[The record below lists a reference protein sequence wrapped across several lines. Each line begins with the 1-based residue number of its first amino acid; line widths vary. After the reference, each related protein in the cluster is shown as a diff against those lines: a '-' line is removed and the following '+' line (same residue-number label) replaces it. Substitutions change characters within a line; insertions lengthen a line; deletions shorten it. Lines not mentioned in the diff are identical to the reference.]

1 MKPSYVKNTILNTIN
16 FMSSD
21 IESFARNPGV
31 DFTRNRKCSF
41 SDIILCILSME
52 SHSTNRE
59 IRRFFQSK
67 NKTLISG
74 SAFNQQRKKINDEAF
89 SYLFSA
95 INQILPFRKNFN
107 GYHLL
112 YHYNKM
118 FLA

>member
-1 MKPSYVKNTILNTIN
+1 MKPSYIKNSILKTIN

-59 IRRFFQSK
+59 IRRFFHSK

-89 SYLFSA
+89 PYLFSA
-95 INQILPFRKNFN
+95 INQILPFRR
-107 GYHLL
+107 
-112 YHYNKM
+112 
-118 FLA
+118 